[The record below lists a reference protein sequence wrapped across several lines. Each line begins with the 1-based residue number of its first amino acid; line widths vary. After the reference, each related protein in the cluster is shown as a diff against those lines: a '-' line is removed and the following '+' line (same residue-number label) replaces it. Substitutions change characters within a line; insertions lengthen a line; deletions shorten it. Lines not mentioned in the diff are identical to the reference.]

1 MMKQKSRY
9 YLFMIGRFTSSFG
22 NWFASMAIPFMI
34 YDLTGSA
41 MAVSVSFLLETL
53 PIILLSPVISKRID
67 HGSRKILLQ
76 FCEGVSGLSIL
87 LCVLTGC
94 RDVTVLYLM
103 CMVLSVASFTYNT
116 TVNAYVPDICGNLEL
131 KTANTID
138 SFVSNISMVIAPV
151 LAGMCIEWQGYQTA
165 LIIDICTFVLSILF
179 LCFLEKDVRTGKIE
193 QKSQNGKGTF
203 LSREFLQWLGQEH
216 FLKAMI
222 VICILFS
229 VCGAIF
235 SSLDA
240 VYIAEI
246 FSGSSD
252 VYGYINSAWGIG
264 MLAASGLYVLYKN
277 ISERK
282 MFAIG
287 IFMMGIATVGYGLS
301 ANIPV
306 CIAFNF
312 IGGIANTI
320 YMIYYR
326 SLIQASTDS
335 ENRGKVFTFQSTL
348 SKILSVLIVFLA
360 GVFADLSSVRFSIVL
375 SGIFTIFIAFA
386 CLKALGKRR
395 SQQKD

>member
-1 MMKQKSRY
+1 M
-9 YLFMIGRFTSSFG
+9 
-22 NWFASMAIPFMI
+22 
-34 YDLTGSA
+34 
-41 MAVSVSFLLETL
+41 LETL

-203 LSREFLQWLGQEH
+203 CRGISAMAGSRTLFKSDDCDLHFIFGLRGNFFL
-216 FLKAMI
+216 I
-222 VICILFS
+222 RRR
-229 VCGAIF
+229 
-235 SSLDA
+235 
-240 VYIAEI
+240 
-246 FSGSSD
+246 
-252 VYGYINSAWGIG
+252 
-264 MLAASGLYVLYKN
+264 LY
-277 ISERK
+277 R
-282 MFAIG
+282 
-287 IFMMGIATVGYGLS
+287 
-301 ANIPV
+301 
-306 CIAFNF
+306 
-312 IGGIANTI
+312 
-320 YMIYYR
+320 
-326 SLIQASTDS
+326 
-335 ENRGKVFTFQSTL
+335 
-348 SKILSVLIVFLA
+348 
-360 GVFADLSSVRFSIVL
+360 
-375 SGIFTIFIAFA
+375 
-386 CLKALGKRR
+386 
-395 SQQKD
+395 